1 MSTVDAEIVHPSL
14 QTIIKDKQNPEEI
27 VEKRDVGQ
35 ETKKPLLYKKLSRD
49 SIAPLV
55 MKMPITQNSTYTPY
69 FSDTDRK
76 LVSNFSASMNT
87 SRKF

>member
-1 MSTVDAEIVHPSL
+1 MSAVDAEIVHPSL
-14 QTIIKDKQNPEEI
+14 QTVIKDKQNPEEI

-35 ETKKPLLYKKLSRD
+35 ETKKPLLCKNMSRD
-49 SIAPLV
+49 NIAPFV
-55 MKMPITQNSTYTPY
+55 VKMPITQNSTYTPY
-69 FSDTDRK
+69 FSETDRK